1 MGVKGPRINSVT
13 GRGTVKHR
21 QEYKA
26 RGWWKVSTQGDC
38 EGRTTTQL
46 GTHYGYLDEIA
57 FQLGGQAYYHLNFE
71 AVDRPIPADFTK
83 PSVCVHIQ
91 LGIDSGTWDLKS
103 NERVDA
109 IQKIL
114 AGRPVTVEESN
125 YYASVVIK
133 KSE

>member
-1 MGVKGPRINSVT
+1 V
-13 GRGTVKHR
+13 
-21 QEYKA
+21 
-26 RGWWKVSTQGDC
+26 
-38 EGRTTTQL
+38 
-46 GTHYGYLDEIA
+46 HYGYLDEIA
-57 FQLGGQAYYHLNFE
+57 FQLGGQAYYHLDFQS
-71 AVDRPIPADFTK
+71 VDKPTITDYAK

-103 NERVDA
+103 GERVDA
-109 IQKIL
+109 IRNIL